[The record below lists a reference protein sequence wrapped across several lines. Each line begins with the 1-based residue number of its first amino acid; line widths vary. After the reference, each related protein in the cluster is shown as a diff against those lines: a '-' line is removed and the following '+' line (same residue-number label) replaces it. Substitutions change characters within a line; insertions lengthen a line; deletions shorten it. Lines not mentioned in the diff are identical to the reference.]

1 MCPLGEAIITGI
13 ISAYNQIS
21 NQGATKRFCHDG
33 HVAICISIYGS
44 KISTHI
50 IKCMINWP
58 QFFNSNLRMIE
69 YIITLQKRYVS
80 WYVFCISMRVLMTVA
95 VGTWLYNDVINYYV
109 KMTSFWRNNDVIVMS
124 CVRWG
129 ITIHG
134 GSLQVWPSSLMMHAS
149 LAWGWLNLL
158 IISNANSN
166 CFRRWAPVQIL
177 LISLLS
183 VHFYGIFTPQPRWPD
198 GWCRWLRPSV
208 RPSAGQLMA
217 RAWPQWP
224 WAPLTSARCH

>member
-1 MCPLGEAIITGI
+1 
-13 ISAYNQIS
+13 
-21 NQGATKRFCHDG
+21 
-33 HVAICISIYGS
+33 
-44 KISTHI
+44 
-50 IKCMINWP
+50 
-58 QFFNSNLRMIE
+58 MIE
-69 YIITLQKRYVS
+69 YLITLQKRYVS
-80 WYVFCISMRVLMTVA
+80 WYFFSVSRCVCWWLSRWAHDFIMTLLTIASKWHRFDVMMTLMLCRVFAGVSRYMVYRCKYDPVL
-95 VGTWLYNDVINYYV
+95 W
-109 KMTSFWRNNDVIVMS
+109 
-124 CVRWG
+124 C
-129 ITIHG
+129 
-134 GSLQVWPSSLMMHAS
+134 MHAS

-224 WAPLTSARCH
+224 WAALTSARCH